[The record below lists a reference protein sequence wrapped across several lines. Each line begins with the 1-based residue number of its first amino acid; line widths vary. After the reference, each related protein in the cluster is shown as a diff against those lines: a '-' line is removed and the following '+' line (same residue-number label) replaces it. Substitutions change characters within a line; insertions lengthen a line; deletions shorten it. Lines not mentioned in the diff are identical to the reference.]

1 MSMLRI
7 HTHVQRP
14 IATVWHLWTE
24 PEHICKW
31 NAASPDW
38 HTTQASNDVHVGGR
52 FSSIMAAKDGSMSFD
67 FCGQY
72 TAVTPHQHLAYT
84 LDDGR
89 RVTVDFQA
97 DDTGVTIVSHFE
109 PEQTHP
115 PEFQQAGW
123 QAILQSFADYAAT
136 QAV

>member
-7 HTHVQRP
+7 HSHIKRP
-14 IATVWHLWTE
+14 IAAVWHLWTD
-24 PEHICKW
+24 PHHICQW
-31 NAASPDW
+31 NAASADW
-38 HTTQASNDVHVGGR
+38 HTTQASNDVRVGGR

-72 TAVTPHQHLAYT
+72 TAVTPQQHLAYT

-97 DDTGVTIVSHFE
+97 DDSGVTIISHFE

-115 PEFQQAGW
+115 HELQQAGW
-123 QAILQSFADYAAT
+123 QAILQSFHDYAEA
-136 QAV
+136 QPA